1 MECQPKKITI
11 CVWNRPS
18 TKTSWCAPLPSPFP
32 EHPLTSSLL
41 QQLRISAN
49 SDPIKVYISP
59 IDDASYNK
67 IRQEQ
72 SLHVSFPGF
81 LEQLVAILDSCRK
94 GDLHAALLLENN
106 KNILQFHEK
115 RLFRN
120 LIHLYLPISEAPVEA
135 ILHHVNQTM
144 NKLQEQHAYQVN
156 QIDALRSELCIKE
169 ESSSGLKDE
178 IRRLKAALAEQENMI
193 FARNMDEVK
202 NLQHSLKNLN
212 ELKDNDERQLKGIIF
227 GLQEKA
233 ERLTKEHAQ
242 LNDKLSTTEK
252 CSDSYKAEC
261 ARLNQQLALLNEQL
275 SHLQCEVDGQKT
287 RDRKQE
293 LNLLDLKRHLK
304 DSRDKGNALEKQ
316 RSDLIAELEAE
327 KIVCQTKRKALQI
340 ATEEITKAND
350 IILKQS
356 KEIVQLKRKGE
367 DRAAVALRQEEI
379 IQANEEALQKLRKD
393 HEAATKEL
401 QTKVQTT
408 KQLTSHI
415 EEMKEFTG
423 KMEDQYKQSMR
434 FGFVSR
440 STSFSN
446 TYFPPQKLSN
456 WRGNWPTAIECRT
469 PIR

>member
-1 MECQPKKITI
+1 M
-11 CVWNRPS
+11 
-18 TKTSWCAPLPSPFP
+18 
-32 EHPLTSSLL
+32 
-41 QQLRISAN
+41 
-49 SDPIKVYISP
+49 KVYISP

-72 SLHVSFPGF
+72 SLHVSFAGF
-81 LEQLVAILDSCRK
+81 IEQLVAILESCRK

-106 KNILQFHEK
+106 QSILQFHEK

-144 NKLQEQHAYQVN
+144 CKLQEQHAYQAN
-156 QIDALRSELCIKE
+156 QIDALRSELCTKE
-169 ESSSGLKDE
+169 ESNAGLKDE

-227 GLQEKA
+227 GLQEKT
-233 ERLTKEHAQ
+233 ERINKENLQ
-242 LNDKLSTTEK
+242 LNDKLAATEK

-261 ARLNQQLALLNEQL
+261 ARLSQQLTLVNEQL

-287 RDRKQE
+287 KDRKQE

-379 IQANEEALQKLRKD
+379 IQANEKALHKLRKD
-393 HEAATKEL
+393 YEAATKEL
-401 QTKVQTT
+401 EAKVQTSI
-408 KQLTSHI
+408 QLTSHI
-415 EEMKEFTG
+415 EEMKEFSV
-423 KMEDQYKQSMR
+423 KIEEQYKQSKS
-434 FGFVSR
+434 FGCYVSVHMP
-440 STSFSN
+440 F
-446 TYFPPQKLSN
+446 
-456 WRGNWPTAIECRT
+456 
-469 PIR
+469 